1 MNALQYLQGKV
12 AGLQIHGSGADYSLD
27 RRGST
32 PALFIDEMPADVEL
46 LTNIAMTDVAYI
58 KVIDPPFMGAV
69 GGGAG
74 GAIAVYTKKGGE
86 SVRNN
91 IPGLSKGTLV
101 GYSAL
106 KQFYSPD
113 YATSSPLHEVEDVRS
128 TLYWNPFLLTD
139 KANRKVKIQFYNND
153 VSNSLRV
160 VIEGMNEVG
169 RLTRV
174 EQVIR

>member
-12 AGLQIHGSGADYSLD
+12 AGLQIHGSGSEYTLD

-32 PALFIDEMPADVEL
+32 PALFIDEMPADVDL
-46 LTNIAMTDVAYI
+46 LTSIAMTDVAYI

-86 SVRNN
+86 
-91 IPGLSKGTLV
+91 GLRTNTSSLSQGTLV
-101 GYSAL
+101 GYAPL
-106 KQFYSPD
+106 KEFYSPD
-113 YATSSPLHEVEDVRS
+113 YATSSPLFEVEDVRS

-139 KANRKVKIQFYNND
+139 KTNRKVKIQFYNND

-160 VIEGMNEVG
+160 VLEGMNEVG